1 MELVEELTIR
11 IQLMV
16 QEVKEQQE
24 EQEVEFQ
31 AYYLKNESLCFQ
43 MA

>member
-1 MELVEELTIR
+1 MELKKELIIR

-16 QEVKEQQE
+16 QEEQEQQE
-24 EQEVEFQ
+24 VREVEFQ
-31 AYYLKNESLCFQ
+31 AYFLKYESLCSQ